1 MRDAHCGMAL
11 ERGDELTLQAWD
23 QAWQQARHL
32 ETMRSQYLGFFFTA
46 VLGVTALAGP
56 RLADDSLRSAG
67 DLLTVAA
74 LTVALELLT
83 GFLYI
88 SVIRVNK
95 VLGHYTTR
103 IELISSWMGDNGAVL
118 DLASFV
124 RESPPARR
132 WAGTSGSAQ
141 VVLRSSLLGLPFL
154 SAAIVLRTISLS
166 DSAVVIGCCALGL
179 ALSCVVV
186 AAVRVGL
193 TGPQEK

>member
-1 MRDAHCGMAL
+1 MTL
-11 ERGDELTLQAWD
+11 ERGDELTLRAWEQAWEHL
-23 QAWQQARHL
+23 RHL

-67 DLLTVAA
+67 DLLTVSA
-74 LTVALELLT
+74 LAVALELLT

-95 VLGHYTTR
+95 VLGHYTKR
-103 IELISSWMGDNGAVL
+103 IEFISSWMRDNGAVL
-118 DLASFV
+118 DLASFI

-132 WAGTSGSAQ
+132 WVGTSGSAQ

-154 SAAIVLRTISLS
+154 SAAIALRAVSLS
-166 DSAVVIGCCALGL
+166 DSAIVIGCCALGF
-179 ALSCVVV
+179 ALSCLVV
-186 AAVRVGL
+186 AAVQIGL
-193 TGPQEK
+193 ASPSAEAGARA